1 MDSFVRAL
9 VASLRCA
16 AGAGFVA
23 LAAVPSVH
31 AAEAY
36 PSRPIRFV
44 VGFTPGGAAD
54 SSARAAAR
62 RMAESM
68 KATIVVDNRA
78 GAGGNIAAEIVA
90 RANPDGYTL
99 FWVNLGPVAISPA
112 LGVKLPY
119 DPLKD
124 FAAIGQAVSACNV
137 LVARPQLGMNSVNEL
152 VAVAKQRPGKLN
164 YASQGVGS
172 TGHLAGELLTS
183 LTATQIVHVPY
194 KGGSEA
200 ITGLLAG
207 EVELGFVS
215 VTAAR
220 SVGNRAIALGVT
232 CAKRDPGLPDVPTLA
247 EAGVKGYDGTF
258 WYGLLAPA
266 RTPEPIIT
274 RLNQEL
280 RIAMSDPKVTQPL
293 VSQGLVAS
301 PSSPREFQETIRVD
315 YEKWKKVLG
324 K

>member
-1 MDSFVRAL
+1 MRAMPRVCCKRWVVATAVAGALAPAL
-9 VASLRCA
+9 VQ
-16 AGAGFVA
+16 
-23 LAAVPSVH
+23 
-31 AAEAY
+31 AAESY

-68 KATIVVDNRA
+68 KATIVVDNRP
-78 GAGGNIAAEIVA
+78 GAGGNIAADIVA
-90 RANPDGYTL
+90 KASPDGYTL

-112 LGVKLPY
+112 MGTKLPY
-119 DPLKD
+119 DPVKD
-124 FAAIGQAVSACNV
+124 FAAIGKAVDACNV
-137 LVARPQLGMNSVNEL
+137 LVARPALGVKTAGEL
-152 VAVAKQRPGKLN
+152 LAIARSRPGKLN

-172 TGHLAGELLTS
+172 TGHLAGELLTNLS
-183 LTATQIVHVPY
+183 ATNIVHVPY

-207 EVELGFVS
+207 EVDLGFVS
-215 VTAAR
+215 VTATR
-220 SVGNRAIALGVT
+220 SVGARAVPLGVT
-232 CAKRDPGLPDVPTLA
+232 CSNRDPGLPDVPTLA
-247 EAGVKGYDGTF
+247 EAGVKGYDATF

-266 RTPEPIIT
+266 RTPEPIIA

-280 RIAMSDPKVTQPL
+280 RAAMSDPNVAKPL
-293 VSQGLVAS
+293 VAQGLVAA
-301 PSSPREFQETIRVD
+301 PSSPREFQETIRTD
-315 YEKWKKVLG
+315 LEKWKRVLA